1 MVQRQGVIDS
11 AGVRRPRGARRAAAF
26 AVVLAV
32 VVVHGCVTADLAQRM
47 QDAGAV
53 AQMPQRIEVAYVREM
68 MPAAPPAL
76 APQPRSVPPAAAK
89 PPRPRPARP
98 SPAASMPAEV
108 ATPSEAASTASAASA
123 SDAEP
128 PARTAEAAAS
138 APEVATLG
146 ERELP
151 ASSPVLPEATVVA
164 SVPAASMPAVSNEPP
179 AVAPPTASASAPAF
193 EWPASTRLSY
203 QLTGNVRGEVHGSA
217 QVEWVRVGNRYQ
229 VHLDVTVG
237 LPVAPLLT
245 RRMSSDGEL
254 TDQGLVPQRYDED
267 TKVMFRDRRRVT
279 MLFEPDAVQM
289 PNGQR
294 RERWP
299 GVQDTASQF
308 VQLSWLFTTRPE
320 LLRTG
325 GMVEIPLALPRSV
338 DRWVYDVLEEETVY
352 TSFGELQ
359 AFHLKPR
366 RTSRPGGD
374 LIAEIWFAPRLR
386 YLPVRI
392 RIQQD
397 SDTFIDLMLARRPEM
412 AGP

>member
-47 QDAGAV
+47 QDAGAA

-76 APQPRSVPPAAAK
+76 APQPRSVPPPAAK

-138 APEVATLG
+138 TPEVATLG

-151 ASSPVLPEATVVA
+151 ASSPVLAEATVVA
-164 SVPAASMPAVSNEPP
+164 SVPAASMPGVSNEPP
-179 AVAPPTASASAPAF
+179 AVTPPTASASAPAF

-217 QVEWVRVGNRYQ
+217 QVEWVRVGSRYQ

-267 TKVMFRDRRRVT
+267 TKVMFRDRRRVD
-279 MLFEPDAVQM
+279 DALRAGCGTDAQ
-289 PNGQR
+289 
-294 RERWP
+294 WP
-299 GVQDTASQF
+299 A
-308 VQLSWLFTTRPE
+308 
-320 LLRTG
+320 
-325 GMVEIPLALPRSV
+325 A
-338 DRWVYDVLEEETVY
+338 
-352 TSFGELQ
+352 
-359 AFHLKPR
+359 
-366 RTSRPGGD
+366 
-374 LIAEIWFAPRLR
+374 
-386 YLPVRI
+386 
-392 RIQQD
+392 
-397 SDTFIDLMLARRPEM
+397 
-412 AGP
+412 

>member
-1 MVQRQGVIDS
+1 MRYRCPTDS
-11 AGVRRPRGARRAAAF
+11 G
-26 AVVLAV
+26 
-32 VVVHGCVTADLAQRM
+32 
-47 QDAGAV
+47 
-53 AQMPQRIEVAYVREM
+53 
-68 MPAAPPAL
+68 
-76 APQPRSVPPAAAK
+76 
-89 PPRPRPARP
+89 
-98 SPAASMPAEV
+98 
-108 ATPSEAASTASAASA
+108 
-123 SDAEP
+123 
-128 PARTAEAAAS
+128 
-138 APEVATLG
+138 
-146 ERELP
+146 
-151 ASSPVLPEATVVA
+151 
-164 SVPAASMPAVSNEPP
+164 
-179 AVAPPTASASAPAF
+179 
-193 EWPASTRLSY
+193 
-203 QLTGNVRGEVHGSA
+203 
-217 QVEWVRVGNRYQ
+217 
-229 VHLDVTVG
+229 
-237 LPVAPLLT
+237 
-245 RRMSSDGEL
+245 
-254 TDQGLVPQRYDED
+254 
-267 TKVMFRDRRRVT
+267 
-279 MLFEPDAVQM
+279 
-289 PNGQR
+289 